1 MFEIYLLRKLNKLL
15 LVNEID
21 QNEVHIRK
29 TFLFEK
35 NFSQNLAWIILQG
48 KNTISEETVQI
59 EPL

>member
-29 TFLFEK
+29 TFLFETI
-35 NFSQNLAWIILQG
+35 FSQNLAWIILQG
-48 KNTISEETVQI
+48 KNTISEKTVQI

>member
-29 TFLFEK
+29 TFLFETIC
-35 NFSQNLAWIILQG
+35 SQNLAWIILQG
-48 KNTISEETVQI
+48 KNTISEEIVQI